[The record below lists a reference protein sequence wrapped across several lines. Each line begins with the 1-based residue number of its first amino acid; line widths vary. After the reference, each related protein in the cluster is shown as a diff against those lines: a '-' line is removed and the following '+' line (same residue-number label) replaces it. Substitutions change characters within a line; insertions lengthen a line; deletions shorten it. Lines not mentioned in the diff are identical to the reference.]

1 MDKSLRQRATERM
14 KPVTVAFT
22 KMEGCG
28 NDYIYVNSITQP
40 LPIDRAGDLAKLWS
54 DRHFGIGADGLIV
67 LARDHDDDD
76 ALRMLMWNA
85 DGSRGAMCGNG
96 LRCLARFAEVQGHT
110 SGTSLVIMTDSGS
123 REIELIGPGYGSG
136 DVITQMGKVTCTPQR
151 TIEVAGGRYDFICGD
166 AGNPHAVT
174 FVDDVESADVE
185 RIGAAMQSLEAFPDG
200 VNVEFVQA
208 LGGDRIKQR
217 TFERGSGET
226 LACGT
231 GAAVAALA
239 ARQFGNI
246 RGRVAHVELR
256 GGTLLVIGEGPSL
269 AIEGPAR
276 SVFSGEIEFS
286 R

>member
-1 MDKSLRQRATERM
+1 MGRSSAKL
-14 KPVTVAFT
+14 PFT

-28 NDYIYVNSITQP
+28 NDYVYVDAITQP
-40 LPIDRAGDLAKLWS
+40 FPLDRASELAQEWS
-54 DRHFGIGADGLIV
+54 DRNFGIGADGLIV
-67 LARDHDDDD
+67 LARD
-76 ALRMLMWNA
+76 AAANLQMLMWNA

-96 LRCLARFAEVQGHT
+96 LRCLARFAEANGHT
-110 SGTSLVIMTDSGS
+110 DSSEFLVMTDSGP
-123 REIELIGPGYGSG
+123 RAVALLGAGRGSG
-136 DVITQMGKVTCTPQR
+136 DVRTQMGDVHCGPKRLV
-151 TIEVAGGRYDFICGD
+151 EVLGDSYEFLCGD

-174 FVDDVESADVE
+174 FVEDVDAAPVE
-185 RIGAAMQSLEAFPDG
+185 RIGAAMQAHPEFPGG

-208 LGGDRIKQR
+208 VGSNRIRQR

-239 ARQFGNI
+239 ARQVGNI
-246 RGRVAHVELR
+246 DGHHAYVELR

-276 SVFSGEIEFS
+276 SVFHGEVELS
-286 R
+286 T

>member
-1 MDKSLRQRATERM
+1 MDKSLRQRALARM
-14 KPVTVAFT
+14 ATNKVAFT

-28 NDYIYVNSITQP
+28 NDYVYVDAITQP
-40 LPIDRAGDLAKLWS
+40 LPIDRAGELAKRWS

-67 LARDHDDDD
+67 LARDDDES
-76 ALRMLMWNA
+76 LRMLMWNA

-110 SGTSLVIMTDSGS
+110 NGTSLVIMTDSGP
-123 REIELIGPGYGSG
+123 REVELIGPGHGSG
-136 DVITQMGKVTCTPQR
+136 DVMTQMGNVTCSPSR
-151 TIEVAGGRYDFICGD
+151 KIEVAGGRYDFHCGD

-174 FVDDVESADVE
+174 FVADVE
-185 RIGAAMQSLEAFPDG
+185 TADVEGVGAAMQTLEDFPDG

-239 ARQFGNI
+239 ARQIGNI
-246 RGRVAHVELR
+246 RGRVAFVDLR
-256 GGTLLVIGEGPSL
+256 GGTLSVIGEGPAL

-276 SVFSGEIEFS
+276 SVFSGQIELS
-286 R
+286 L